1 MSTRARARAARPTAI
16 VPRRGVG
23 AAREGAADGRARAI
37 ARMSR
42 VGARRGV
49 RRARRREREG
59 VRRTP
64 FVRAGVAAK
73 ASSAVTRTNVY
84 GTAGYRARDENTA
97 TARPSQI
104 RRVGEPN
111 ALLRTILTDDGWR
124 AAAVGESSKPAK
136 SATIST

>member
-1 MSTRARARAARPTAI
+1 MSTRERARAARPTAI

-23 AAREGAADGRARAI
+23 AAREGTADGRARAI

-42 VGARRGV
+42 VAARRGL
-49 RRARRREREG
+49 RRARRRERED

-64 FVRAGVAAK
+64 FVRAGVAE

-84 GTAGYRARDENTA
+84 DTAGYRARDENTA
-97 TARPSQI
+97 TARPSHI
-104 RRVGEPN
+104 RAGEPN
-111 ALLRTILTDDGWR
+111 ALLRTILTDEGWR
-124 AAAVGESSKPAK
+124 AAAVGESSMPAK